1 LFDDTCHYPATPP
14 TNNDKPIVPA
24 KTPAPP
30 AEPQSHQ
37 QTHLQLVGILDGEAE
52 PLTVR
57 QRSR

>member
-24 KTPAPP
+24 EIPHAAR

-37 QTHLQLVGILDGEAE
+37 QIHLQLVGILDG
-52 PLTVR
+52 V
-57 QRSR
+57 SR